1 MKKAISIILS
11 LSLAPALSIS
21 VLPAYVQP
29 IRPEIPWQAI
39 INAQARGLTSLKRKI
54 TA

>member
-1 MKKAISIILS
+1 ML
-11 LSLAPALSIS
+11 
-21 VLPAYVQP
+21 LPKMNPLRPERQP